1 MNKVVGLREA
11 RSQAADAALEEM
23 NLAEFAYLGRTGW
36 EDDGCDRLVCKVFL
50 EPIEGRQ
57 ECSQDMAVGINFE
70 AGSAEVASVEYELP
84 HQEQEVGLAL

>member
-1 MNKVVGLREA
+1 MNRVVGLREA

-50 EPIEGRQ
+50 EPFAGGQ
-57 ECSQDMAVGINFE
+57 GCSQDMAVGINFV
-70 AGSAEVASVEYELP
+70 AASAEVSSVEYELP
-84 HQEQEVGLAL
+84 RQEQDVGLTL